1 LLTGSTCGL
10 VVVLDDVNDPGN
22 AGTIVRTAEA
32 VGAAAVVFAGASTD
46 PFGPK
51 TVRASAGSAFRVPLA
66 EGGPTLEVVTRL
78 RDGGFTAVGT
88 VASGGTDQRDVDLT
102 GDVALVLGSEAH
114 GLDRAVVAALD
125 QRVTIP
131 MLGAVESLNVATA
144 AAVLGYE
151 RIRQVD
157 AARPS
162 SRPNASEH

>member
-1 LLTGSTCGL
+1 
-10 VVVLDDVNDPGN
+10 
-22 AGTIVRTAEA
+22 
-32 VGAAAVVFAGASTD
+32 
-46 PFGPK
+46 
-51 TVRASAGSAFRVPLA
+51 
-66 EGGPTLEVVTRL
+66 
-78 RDGGFTAVGT
+78 
-88 VASGGTDQRDVDLT
+88 
-102 GDVALVLGSEAH
+102 LVLGSEAH

-162 SRPNASEH
+162 SRPNGSEH